1 MSKKTIFSV
10 MLILSAILASCGGD
24 SATQQV
30 VKQLHSSYDLDGQE
44 VQLVGY
50 VAIASGKG
58 GGALIMNNQISVG
71 LVNSNWQQKQDAFAS
86 ANINFGQNPNCL
98 YLPEK
103 FQLGD
108 VEIYDSNG
116 QKYDVNTKFTFKAK
130 VKYTR
135 KDWEKETVADETD
148 KPKMQ
153 IHGVKTPAQRAEEAK
168 KAAEE
173 RKKAT
178 GDPNDY
184 SFKLTVVEISVA
196 K

>member
-1 MSKKTIFSV
+1 MNKKAIFSV
-10 MLILSAILASCGGD
+10 MLILSAILVSCSGD
-24 SATQQV
+24 NATEQV

-50 VAIASGKG
+50 VAIASGRG
-58 GGALIMNNQISVG
+58 GGALIMNDQITVG
-71 LVNSNWQQKQDAFAS
+71 LVSSNWQQKQDAFAS
-86 ANINFGQNPNCL
+86 AKIKFGQNPNCL
-98 YLPEK
+98 YMPEK
-103 FQLGD
+103 FSLGD

-116 QKYDVNTKFTFKAK
+116 QKHGVNTQFAFKAK

-135 KDWEKETVADETD
+135 KDWEKETVVEETD

-184 SFKLTVVEISVA
+184 TFELTVVEISA
-196 K
+196 L